1 MYCIGEQ
8 DKANN
13 ETRRRTEERKNK
25 EGKHSHWIFSLP
37 STADLF
43 NF

>member
-13 ETRRRTEERKNK
+13 ETRRRAK
-25 EGKHSHWIFSLP
+25 EQKKENIHTGFFSSLP